1 MTRPLAWATAMAFLA
16 LGSLSVYASD
26 SEVSDDPA
34 AVSELRLPKFVAAD
48 ADFYPASAARKM
60 MQGSVGLEFQI
71 DDQGRAQVVGQTFAD
86 QPDFAPSAQ
95 EFLKQGRFRIPE
107 DWAQSGGP
115 EVRFVVEVQFS
126 IARGDDTCAK
136 KPPHVAD
143 MEIVMVCRVQAKRR
157 TRL

>member
-16 LGSLSVYASD
+16 LGSPGVYAGD
-26 SEVSDDPA
+26 SEGADVPP
-34 AVSELRLPKFVAAD
+34 AVSELQLPQFVAAST
-48 ADFYPASAARKM
+48 DFYPATAVSKL
-60 MQGSVGLEFQI
+60 MQGSVGVELLI

-86 QPDFAPSAQ
+86 HPDFAPSAL
-95 EFLKQGRFRIPE
+95 EFLKQGRFRVPE

-115 EVRFVVEVQFS
+115 EVHFVVEVQFS
-126 IARGDDTCAK
+126 IARNDYNCAK

-143 MEIVMVCRVQAKRR
+143 TEVLMVCRVQAKRR